1 MPQSKKRKSQKHEHI
16 DYIPHA
22 KEKKSTVPLAITVCV
37 VLALGIAWFAAG
49 DSIIGLLTG
58 AAAGAVVGYFAGK
71 EMDKAFSK

>member
-1 MPQSKKRKSQKHEHI
+1 MPQSKKRKAHKHEHL

-37 VLALGIAWFAAG
+37 VLALGIAWFATG
-49 DSIIGLLTG
+49 GTIIGLAAG
-58 AAAGAVVGYFAGK
+58 AAAGAIVGYFAGK

>member
-1 MPQSKKRKSQKHEHI
+1 MPQSKKRKSHKHEHI

-49 DSIIGLLTG
+49 DSILGLVAG
-58 AAAGAVVGYFAGK
+58 AAAGALIGYFAGK

>member
-49 DSIIGLLTG
+49 GSIIGLV
-58 AAAGAVVGYFAGK
+58 AGAVAGAIVGYFAGK
-71 EMDKAFSK
+71 EMDKAFNK